1 MFACFQ
7 SELIWSTTQ
16 TDHFRDCIHQ
26 CNFSTVLLKRTVP
39 TCSNQIHSVTLSPS
53 MLPSSPTSVCECS
66 SQKLITRTVSLSPFF
81 ALKCA
86 VLFDV
91 MFCSYPLHC
100 SGKILLITKEV
111 PFYFVCPFS
120 TMSSYGQGK
129 KFHTYC
135 LDNYL
140 TLQRVERNTQTAQLP
155 CLPCRL
161 SSCIQKAFLH
171 QCPALP
177 ICNT

>member
-1 MFACFQ
+1 M
-7 SELIWSTTQ
+7 
-16 TDHFRDCIHQ
+16 
-26 CNFSTVLLKRTVP
+26 P
-39 TCSNQIHSVTLSPS
+39 TCSNQTHSVTLSPS

-66 SQKLITRTVSLSPFF
+66 SQKIITRTVSLSPFF

-120 TMSSYGQGK
+120 TVSSYGQGK
-129 KFHTYC
+129 IFHTYC

-140 TLQRVERNTQTAQLP
+140 TLQRVEPNTQTAQLP

-161 SSCIQKAFLH
+161 SSCIQK
-171 QCPALP
+171 PSSTSALLCLFVIP
-177 ICNT
+177 RLKQKSKNPWVKCMQLFKTRLD